1 MRENQASRTFSFIYV
16 LQIFSLYGNDF
27 PYFEA
32 VFKPIAHG
40 SAHEFRSDEV
50 HTECVYHTL
59 KASQKYRNFD
69 DFAEIGFE
77 RGAFCACA
85 YVHTK
90 NGSFPALCIIT
101 KSTIPTTES

>member
-1 MRENQASRTFSFIYV
+1 M
-16 LQIFSLYGNDF
+16 

-32 VFKPIAHG
+32 DFGAGAHE

-59 KASQKYRNFD
+59 KVSQKYRNFD

-101 KSTIPTTES
+101 KTVQYQQLNYKRKSSTIFVCCSFFFLRQSYI